1 MSEVIKA
8 DEFKDIRI
16 KLEDPNFMAKFVTTG
31 ADSKKWKDILM
42 QEFNLTESDA
52 YSLARD
58 IRDTVAGMKD
68 GEKAMNA
75 AFKEKGVTDPTQME
89 AQIK

>member
-8 DEFKDIRI
+8 DELKDIRI
-16 KLEDPNFMAKFVTTG
+16 KLEDPSFMANFVTTG

-42 QEFNLTESDA
+42 KDFKLTEDDA

-68 GEKAMNA
+68 GEKAMNV
-75 AFKEKGVTDPTQME
+75 AFREKGVTDPTQIE